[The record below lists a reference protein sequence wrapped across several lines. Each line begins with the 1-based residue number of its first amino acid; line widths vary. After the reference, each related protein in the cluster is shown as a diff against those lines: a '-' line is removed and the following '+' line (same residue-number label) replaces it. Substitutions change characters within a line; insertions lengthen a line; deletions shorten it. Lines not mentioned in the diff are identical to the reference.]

1 MAEHH
6 GPMTNSIRGLA
17 TSEQA
22 IFLLLIGYLYEE
34 LARPLIRRVF
44 AIFRDHAHFPH
55 ARPQL

>member
-1 MAEHH
+1 
-6 GPMTNSIRGLA
+6 MTNSIRGLA